1 MWGNASDPMDEDPH
15 ELPRPMGQK
24 KANKMALEA
33 KKDGQSK
40 EKAIDVDLEKYSQ
53 IQIESNASR
62 LKVLEVQQK
71 LSMEKLEASKLN
83 HRAKVENKEAKM
95 LEAYNTVLS
104 RDTSGYSAEE
114 KEEHLA
120 TLRCSRMRLFPED

>member
-1 MWGNASDPMDEDPH
+1 
-15 ELPRPMGQK
+15 MGQK
-24 KANKMALEA
+24 KANKIALEA

-40 EKAIDVDLEKYSQ
+40 EKAIDVDLEKYSK

-83 HRAKVENKEAKM
+83 HRAEVENKEAKM

-104 RDTSGYSAEE
+104 RDTSGYSVEE

-120 TLRCSRMRLFPED
+120 TLRCLRMRLFSED

>member
-1 MWGNASDPMDEDPH
+1 VWGNVSDPMDEDPH
-15 ELPRPMGQK
+15 ELPRTMGQK

-40 EKAIDVDLEKYSQ
+40 EKEIDVDLEKYSQ

-71 LSMEKLEASKLN
+71 LSKEKLEASKLN
-83 HRAKVENKEAKM
+83 HRAEVVNKEAKM

-104 RDTSGYSAEE
+104 RDTSGYSAKE

-120 TLRCSRMRLFPED
+120 TLRCLRMRLFSED

>member
-1 MWGNASDPMDEDPH
+1 MDEDPH
-15 ELPRPMGQK
+15 ELPRTMGQK

-40 EKAIDVDLEKYSQ
+40 EKEIDVDLEKYSQ

-71 LSMEKLEASKLN
+71 LSKEKLEASKLN
-83 HRAKVENKEAKM
+83 HQAEVVNKEAKM

-104 RDTSGYSAEE
+104 RDTSGYSAKE

-120 TLRCSRMRLFPED
+120 TLRCLRMRLFSED